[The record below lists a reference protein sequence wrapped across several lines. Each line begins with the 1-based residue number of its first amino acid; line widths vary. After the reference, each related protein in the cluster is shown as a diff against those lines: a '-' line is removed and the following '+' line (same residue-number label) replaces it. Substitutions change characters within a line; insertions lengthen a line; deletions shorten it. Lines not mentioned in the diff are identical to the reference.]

1 MPTIIHIVTTPEIAA
16 SEEKYTKLAAETL
29 KISIEQIAS
38 LRIKKKSIDARS
50 KNIKVNLSLEVF
62 VDNDMPEQNTTIAYG
77 DVSNGQPVIIVGC
90 GPAGL
95 SAALRAIELGY
106 KPIVLERGK
115 DVSERKKDI
124 AAINRN
130 QPINT
135 DSNYAFG
142 EGGAGTYSDGK
153 LFTRSKKRGDHSKA
167 LSVLHQHGA
176 PENILFESHPH
187 IGSDKL
193 PIVVRNIRETIINSG
208 GEVHFNT
215 RVADI
220 TIRSGKVTG
229 VIDLNGNR
237 VEGIAVI
244 LATGHSARD
253 MYELLHRKKIALT
266 EKNFA
271 MGVRIEH
278 SQALIDKIQYK
289 RDNRDADLPAASYQ
303 LVEQV
308 NGRGVYSFCMCPGGF
323 IVPAS
328 TADGECVVNGM
339 SPSRR
344 NSEFANAGFVT
355 EVRSE
360 DYTFLKE
367 EHGVLAGLRFQQL
380 LEQAAFAAGGG
391 AQIAP
396 AQRVADFAA
405 GRKSTSLPQSS
416 YIPGCESSDMG
427 KWLPKFMAHSLR
439 EGLKGFDRKLRGF
452 LTNDAIIIGVE
463 SRTSSP
469 IRIPRDEE
477 TLQHTEIKML
487 FPCGEGAGYAGGII
501 SAMVDGERCV
511 DAINKQLKSKE
522 K

>member
-1 MPTIIHIVTTPEIAA
+1 MPTLINIVTTPEIAA
-16 SEEKYTKLAAETL
+16 SEEKYTTLAAETL
-29 KISIEQIAS
+29 QVSTEQIAS
-38 LRIKKKSIDARS
+38 LHIKKKSIDARS
-50 KNIKVNLSLEVF
+50 RNIKVNLSLEVF
-62 VDNDMPEQNTTIAYG
+62 LIGDKPEERVPVEYG
-77 DVSNGQPVIIVGC
+77 DVSGAKPIIIVGC

-106 KPIVLERGK
+106 KPIILERGK

-130 QPINT
+130 QPINS

-167 LSVLHQHGA
+167 LAVLHQHGA

-193 PIVVRNIRETIINSG
+193 PEVVRNIRNTILKSG

-215 RVADI
+215 RVTDI

-229 VIDLNGNR
+229 IIDLNGNR
-237 VEGIAVI
+237 IEGIAVI

-253 MYELLHRKKIALT
+253 IYELLNRKKIALA

-278 SQALIDKIQYK
+278 KQSLIDKIQYK
-289 RDNRDADLPAASYQ
+289 RDNRDASLPAASYQ

-308 NGRGVYSFCMCPGGF
+308 NGRGVYTFCMCPGGF

-339 SPSRR
+339 SPSHR
-344 NSEFANAGFVT
+344 NSEFANSGLVT
-355 EVRSE
+355 EIRSE
-360 DYTFLKE
+360 DYAFLKE
-367 EHGVLAGLRFQQL
+367 EHGIMAGLRFQQQF
-380 LEQAAFAAGGG
+380 EKASFEAGGG

-396 AQRVADFAA
+396 AQRVADFVS
-405 GRKSTSLPQSS
+405 GVKSTSLPQSS

-439 EGLKGFDRKLRGF
+439 EGLKGFDNKMRGF

-469 IRIPRDEE
+469 IRIPRDTD

-501 SAMVDGERCV
+501 SAMVDGERCAE
-511 DAINKQLKSKE
+511 AIDKYCK
-522 K
+522 

>member
-1 MPTIIHIVTTPEIAA
+1 MPTLINIVTTPEIAA
-16 SEEKYTKLAAETL
+16 SEEKYTTLAAETL
-29 KISIEQIAS
+29 QVSTEQIAS
-38 LRIKKKSIDARS
+38 LHIKKKSIDARS
-50 KNIKVNLSLEVF
+50 RNIKVNLSLEVF
-62 VDNDMPEQNTTIAYG
+62 LIGDKPEERVPVKYG
-77 DVSNGQPVIIVGC
+77 DVSGAKPIIIVGC

-106 KPIVLERGK
+106 KPIILERGK

-130 QPINT
+130 QPINS

-167 LSVLHQHGA
+167 LAVLHQHGA

-193 PIVVRNIRETIINSG
+193 PEVVRNIRNTILTSG

-215 RVADI
+215 RVTDI

-229 VIDLNGNR
+229 IIDLNGNR
-237 VEGIAVI
+237 IEGIAVI

-253 MYELLHRKKIALT
+253 IYELLNRKKIALA

-278 SQALIDKIQYK
+278 KQSLIDKIQYK
-289 RDNRDADLPAASYQ
+289 RDNRDASLPAASYQ

-308 NGRGVYSFCMCPGGF
+308 NGRGVYTFCMCPGGF

-339 SPSRR
+339 SPSHR
-344 NSEFANAGFVT
+344 NSEFANSGLVT
-355 EVRSE
+355 EIRSE
-360 DYTFLKE
+360 DYAFLKE
-367 EHGVLAGLRFQQL
+367 EHGILAGLRFQQQF
-380 LEQAAFAAGGG
+380 EKASFEAGGG

-396 AQRVADFAA
+396 AQRVADFVS
-405 GRKSTSLPQSS
+405 GVKSTSLPQSS

-439 EGLKGFDRKLRGF
+439 EGLKGFDNKMRGF

-469 IRIPRDEE
+469 IRIPRDTN

-501 SAMVDGERCV
+501 SAMVDGERCAE
-511 DAINKQLKSKE
+511 AIDKYCK
-522 K
+522 